1 MTDMSFNRLHH
12 YRRFFRNSALV
23 GAVLLQTGCY
33 TYLPMQ
39 ANLPA
44 PESPQARTGI
54 VLNDRGR
61 EILADRV
68 GPLMDRIEG
77 RIDRRE
83 NGAVTVSVYRVVNLR
98 GEASTWT
105 GEMVSIP
112 EDGIQGYRTR
122 KFSVGRTAVLVGAVA
137 AAIAITLRVS
147 FSIFGTPSLPGP
159 GPEPEP
165 S

>member
-1 MTDMSFNRLHH
+1 MV
-12 YRRFFRNSALV
+12 A
-23 GAVLLQTGCY
+23 GAILLLAGCY
-33 TYLPMQ
+33 TYQPMQ

-44 PESPQARTGI
+44 PNASARARTGI

-61 EILADRV
+61 ELLADKV

-98 GEASTWT
+98 GEASTWV
-105 GEMVSIP
+105 GEQVIIP
-112 EDGIQGYRTR
+112 EEGIQGYRSR
-122 KFSVGRTAVLVGAVA
+122 KFSAGKTAVLVGAVA

-147 FSIFGTPSLPGP
+147 FNIFGVSSQPGP